1 MAEEKARVPYRF
13 YKLFKGKLY
22 DNGKFVKNT
31 FEKKNKYYKKFSTK
45 LDYNKWVNI
54 MKKKKKILIELL

>member
-22 DNGKFVKNT
+22 DNGKFVKDT
-31 FEKKNKYYKKFSTK
+31 FEKILLLQKVLTK
-45 LDYNKWVNI
+45 LDYNESG
-54 MKKKKKILIELL
+54 LTL